1 MRMIEYL
8 VPAMR
13 RDFGNHLFMQI
24 EMLRAAISHEQ
35 LSKRLGSEV
44 ERCLAR
50 YIAGL
55 TWLNEA
61 KHKESYAGLRSFA
74 QPMLPT
80 YQG

>member
-8 VPAMR
+8 PPTMR
-13 RDFGNHLFMQI
+13 RDFGNHLLMQI

-44 ERCLAR
+44 ERRLAR

-61 KHKESYAGLRSFA
+61 KHVKNLTQA
-74 QPMLPT
+74 
-80 YQG
+80 